1 MIAFSLITVGLLYF
15 RQNITPAPHATIK
28 NDIYDFPIYPGST
41 YLKSEPVVCPSPFM
55 QYQECGSIAY
65 ILETTQLIDRVEA
78 WYKENTVKDGWQHK
92 GGAGLQGSYI
102 TDVYEKND
110 GTKIN
115 LKLATYGSEKSVFNT
130 KIYITPLIR

>member
-1 MIAFSLITVGLLYF
+1 MIAFSLIILGLLYF
-15 RQNITPAPHATIK
+15 RQNTPPLSYAEIK
-28 NDIYDFPIYPGST
+28 NDIYDFPIYPGSR
-41 YLKSEPVVCPSPFM
+41 YLKSEQVICASPSVY
-55 QYQECGSIAY
+55 YQECGSTAY
-65 ILETTQLIDRVEA
+65 ILETTQLIERVDA
-78 WYKENTVKDGWQHK
+78 WYKENTVKEGWGYK